1 MNQILIHHI
10 QQNDLIP
17 YSEKMKANESEL
29 LQLSATMSKND
40 QMHLSSTMNILIGEG
55 DEKDCT
61 LISMTTFN

>member
-1 MNQILIHHI
+1 
-10 QQNDLIP
+10 
-17 YSEKMKANESEL
+17 MKANESEL